1 MQPILEL
8 QNVQVS
14 FRTERDIIA
23 PVENVEFC
31 LHKGET
37 IAIVG
42 ESGSGKSVT
51 TLSIMGLLGKY
62 GKVSR
67 GSIMFNGL
75 DLSQLSAKAMNQIR
89 GNEISMI
96 FQEPMSALNPV
107 LTIGHQLVEQIRKH
121 KKLSKKEA
129 LGEAEQMLRKVG
141 IARSASVMREYPYA
155 LSGGMLQR
163 VMIAM
168 AMSCNPRILIADE
181 PTTALDVT
189 IQAQIL
195 RLMKQLRQELGTSI
209 LLITHDM
216 NVVAEMADRVIVMY
230 AGEIVE
236 EADVF
241 QLFDHHRHPYT
252 QGLLECIPHI
262 GADPQ
267 KRLAAIPGTVPL
279 PQHMPEGCR
288 FQARCPYVM
297 ERCRAEHP
305 PLLDAGA
312 GHKVRCWLIEQQEE
326 EGGHGNDRQA
336 SGSGRPATL
345 A

>member
-1 MQPILEL
+1 METVLEVR
-8 QNVQVS
+8 QVQVT
-14 FRTERDIIA
+14 FKTEKGEIA
-23 PVENVEFC
+23 PVENVDFR
-31 LHKGET
+31 LGTGET

-51 TLSIMGLLGKY
+51 TLSIMGLLGKA
-62 GKVSR
+62 GRVSR
-67 GSIMFNGL
+67 GCISLHGREL
-75 DLSQLSAKAMNQIR
+75 TGLSARELNRIR
-89 GNEISMI
+89 GKDISMI

-107 LTIGHQLVEQIRKH
+107 LTIGHQLSEQIRKH
-121 KKLSKKEA
+121 RGLGRKEA
-129 LGEAEQMLRKVG
+129 RAEGEAMLRKVG
-141 IARSASVMREYPYA
+141 IARSESIMREYPFA

-168 AMSCNPRILIADE
+168 AMSCNPKVLIADE

-195 RLMKQLRQELGTSI
+195 RLMKELKREFGTSI

-230 AGEIVE
+230 GGEVVE

-252 QGLLECIPHI
+252 KGLLDCIPQI
-262 GADPQ
+262 GGG
-267 KRLAAIPGTVPL
+267 KGERLAAIPGTVPL

-288 FQARCPYVM
+288 FQDRCAHVM
-297 ERCRAEHP
+297 DTCREQHP
-305 PLLDAGA
+305 PLRDAGK
-312 GHKVRCWLIEQQEE
+312 GHKVRCWLVADGK
-326 EGGHGNDRQA
+326 EGEGNGE
-336 SGSGRPATL
+336 SP
-345 A
+345 